1 MANSISFKKR
11 CDIIFIIMV
20 EFLLKIF
27 VKDYQKTKDPIV
39 RKRYGL
45 LGSFF
50 GFITNIILFL
60 GKIILGAILG
70 LSSMMAD
77 AINNLSDFG
86 NNFIAIFGFKMAS
99 KKPDKDHPFG
109 HQRMEY
115 VISLIIAMIILSLGI
130 IMVYQG
136 ILDTIAFFK
145 VLSSTGKPQ
154 TMSLSY
160 VGYVT
165 SMVVLSLAIVFKIL
179 QAYLYHSL
187 GKRVNNLEL
196 KALSK
201 DSLNDVIATSL
212 VLIGLVITWFTSYSF
227 DCFFSI
233 FVGVFVA
240 VSSISILKAAT
251 HLLLGQQPE
260 KETVEELAKII
271 LDHKDV
277 IAIHDLTLHYYGHI
291 KYAVIHVEVDAKK
304 DIMESHKLVDSI
316 EREVKSKMD
325 INLTIHMDPI
335 LIDDPL
341 TDEYLKRIR
350 EIISSYDPSLHFHD
364 FRVTKEDKI
373 NISFDLVMPDEEK
386 CSFDKEKFENN
397 LLSSLKEDVKLYI
410 EYDESFAD
418 SLLVSDVTSSQR

>member
-1 MANSISFKKR
+1 MIRSLAVAAEVVDLADGEIHMA
-11 CDIIFIIMV
+11 V
-20 EFLLKIF
+20 H
-27 VKDYQKTKDPIV
+27 
-39 RKRYGL
+39 G
-45 LGSFF
+45 
-50 GFITNIILFL
+50 
-60 GKIILGAILG
+60 
-70 LSSMMAD
+70 
-77 AINNLSDFG
+77 
-86 NNFIAIFGFKMAS
+86 
-99 KKPDKDHPFG
+99 
-109 HQRMEY
+109 
-115 VISLIIAMIILSLGI
+115 MIGI
-130 IMVYQG
+130 IGVGDVAGECLKPFVRQG
-136 ILDTIAFFK
+136 VADEK
-145 VLSSTGKPQ
+145 
-154 TMSLSY
+154 
-160 VGYVT
+160 
-165 SMVVLSLAIVFKIL
+165 
-179 QAYLYHSL
+179 
-187 GKRVNNLEL
+187 
-196 KALSK
+196 
-201 DSLNDVIATSL
+201 